1 MGGATKRAVLAVI
14 VLLVLSVFI
23 PNVASAA
30 SIVGS
35 KHDFSFPSSGVTP
48 FAGNFATA
56 TDGKIN
62 EVCVF
67 CHTPLSAN
75 TDSVRETDILVWN
88 RTNPTNAYDVYS
100 STTLDVAPDNPPRGI
115 TLMCMSCHDGITSIA
130 VNTLL
135 NAPGSGNPAIAT
147 DPPGSADQLG
157 DIYKGDII
165 TGWGANTG
173 EGIPGVAG
181 NTNLSNDHP
190 VSFTWISDLL
200 GMKTDAA
207 IGFSDT
213 TVKLFNNKMECATC
227 HTVHDPAI
235 PPFLR
240 MTNVSSLM
248 CLRCHDK

>member
-1 MGGATKRAVLAVI
+1 MGGKVGMANRALVSVI
-14 VLLVLSVFI
+14 VLFFSSVGI
-23 PNVASAA
+23 SSAA

-35 KHDFSFPSSGVTP
+35 KHDFSFPSSGATP

-56 TDGKIN
+56 TGGKIN
-62 EVCVF
+62 EICVF
-67 CHTPLSAN
+67 CHTPHSSN
-75 TDSVRETDILVWN
+75 TDSAQGTDILIWN

-100 STTLDVAPDNPPRGI
+100 STTLDVVPDNPPRGI

-135 NAPGSGNPAIAT
+135 NAPGTGNPAVVA

-165 TGWGANTG
+165 TGWGANIG
-173 EGIPGVAG
+173 QGIPSVAG

-190 VSFTWISDLL
+190 VSFTWISDLT

-207 IGFSDT
+207 IGFSDI

-240 MTNVSSLM
+240 MTNTGSLM